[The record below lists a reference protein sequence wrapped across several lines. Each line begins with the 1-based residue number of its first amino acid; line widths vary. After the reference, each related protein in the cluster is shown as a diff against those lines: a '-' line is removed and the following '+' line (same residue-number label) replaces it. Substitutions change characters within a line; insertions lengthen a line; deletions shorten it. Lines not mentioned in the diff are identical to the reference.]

1 MAAVSAAKLANWLS
15 LLEILALVI
24 GGSLIC
30 VYAMNTSLLLL
41 IALTLVWMSIIFLEN
56 LALNGASS
64 YLFLTIIALIRIV
77 VLTALCLVPII
88 LASYYSKNIG
98 IYMVLFGGFGVLF
111 NPAKGLVLLKAAR
124 TSKELG
130 NDGGPEASMTQ

>member
-1 MAAVSAAKLANWLS
+1 MATVSAAKLANWLS

-98 IYMVLFGGFGVLF
+98 M
-111 NPAKGLVLLKAAR
+111 
-124 TSKELG
+124 
-130 NDGGPEASMTQ
+130 